1 MMHKYASRG
10 AARKEEESA
19 VNHFVVAGARVFDGE
34 DLLGVADIEVAE
46 GKIVGVGGDRP
57 EGVEVV
63 DGEGATLLPGLI
75 DAHTHTYEEP
85 LRHAPLFGV
94 TTELDMLSTP
104 DLMIPLR
111 RKAAELAEFADV
123 RSPSVGLTRPDG
135 HPHQLLEEEGEPSWP
150 TATSVEEVPDFVEGR
165 IAEGADYLKVL
176 VEDGH
181 VFGAD
186 LPVLS
191 AELIT
196 AMVRE
201 GHARDRMVLSHAMT
215 VEAAEVS
222 VDAGVDALTHLFSD
236 RPHTEEL
243 IEKIAT
249 SGAFVTPTLTVIASI
264 TGEPAGAELATDPRV
279 RAKLP
284 PEWIDN
290 LAGAFGSTPRVNFD
304 YALEALAALKEA
316 GVDIL
321 AGTDAAH
328 LGPPGMAHGASLH
341 GELRLLVRGGFT
353 PTEALRA
360 ATSVP
365 ARRFG
370 LDDRGRIAPGLRA
383 DLTLVDG
390 DPTADIGAT
399 LSIRSVWRGG
409 VATGEAVHHG

>member
-1 MMHKYASRG
+1 VDR
-10 AARKEEESA
+10 
-19 VNHFVVAGARVFDGE
+19 FVIAGARVFDGE
-34 DLLGVADIEVAE
+34 DLLGVADVEVAD
-46 GKIVGVGGDRP
+46 GRIAAVGGERP
-57 EGVEVV
+57 EGVELV
-63 DGEGATLLPGLI
+63 DGAGATLLPGLI

-85 LRHAPLFGV
+85 LRHAPPFGV
-94 TTELDMLSTP
+94 TTELDMLSMP
-104 DLMIPLR
+104 ELMIPLR
-111 RKAAELAEFADV
+111 RKVAESSEFADV

-135 HPHQLLEEEGEPSWP
+135 HPHQLLEEEEGDPAWP
-150 TATSVEEVPDFVEGR
+150 VATRVEEVPAFVEDR

-181 VFGAD
+181 VFGAS
-186 LPVLS
+186 LPVLDPG
-191 AELIT
+191 LIA

-215 VEAAEVS
+215 VEAAGIS
-222 VDAGVDALTHLFSD
+222 VDAGVDALTHLFFD

-243 IEKIAT
+243 IEKIAAA
-249 SGAFVTPTLTVIASI
+249 GVFVIPTLTVIASI
-264 TGEPAGAELATDPRV
+264 TGEPAGAELAKDPRV
-279 RAKLP
+279 SSKLP
-284 PEWIDN
+284 PEWVDN
-290 LAGAFGSTPRVNFD
+290 LSGAFGSTPRENFD
-304 YALEALAALKEA
+304 FALAALAALRDA

-341 GELRLLVRGGFT
+341 GELQLLVRGGLT

-360 ATSVP
+360 ATSVT

-390 DPTADIGAT
+390 DPTVAIEDT
-399 LSIRSVWRGG
+399 LSTRRVWRGG
-409 VATGEAVHHG
+409 VVTGEVADRG